1 MAMKPME
8 GWFRTVIMG
17 GIGSGKSVVA
27 AALLHIL
34 AGKRG
39 GSVAVLDREQGS
51 TWRAEAAMGVLG
63 KPKLVHCRSAERVRQ
78 LAATA
83 EGGMVLES
91 ATDLRQHLRDSWM
104 AAYTAEKARLNLREP
119 ENIPV
124 QAWVQVQAEMI
135 SVAAACDKA
144 RIPLV
149 EIYGAAAVYVEL
161 EDGGGVAETEF
172 GRKARG
178 ASSDGGLGASLL
190 LYLDGG
196 LHGNRPMGTRS
207 ALVVKDASGLAVGAE
222 IPLPEFRDRG
232 DRRKLVARLREY
244 LDPSIKVCR
253 EIHMAEVEAWSK
265 VTDIDAWGAAKRLAS
280 QVEGERLQE
289 TVRQLLAVAGLDGNT
304 NSAKVARSYR
314 LEKAFGTG
322 YLTTTSLKDAPVDV
336 LRAGVPILRELLTI
350 DEVQESVAP
359 EARRTR

>member
-1 MAMKPME
+1 MSGGT

-34 AGKRG
+34 AGKRAG
-39 GSVAVLDREQGS
+39 AVAVLDREQGS
-51 TWRAEAAMGVLG
+51 TWRAEAAMGILG
-63 KPKLVHCRSAERVRQ
+63 KPELVHCRSAERVRQ

-83 EGGMVLES
+83 SGGLVLES
-91 ATDLRQHLRDSWM
+91 ATDLRQHLRESWM
-104 AAYTAEKARLNLREP
+104 AAYVAEKARLNLREP

-124 QAWVQVQAEMI
+124 QAWVQVQAEMLSI
-135 SVAAACDKA
+135 QAACDKA

-149 EIYGAAAVYVEL
+149 EIYGASAVYVEL

-222 IPLPEFRDRG
+222 ISLPEFRDRS
-232 DRRKLVARLREY
+232 DRRKLVAHLREY

-253 EIHMAEVEAWSK
+253 EIHQQEVEAWSK
-265 VTDIDAWGAAKRLAS
+265 VDDVDAWGAAKRLAS
-280 QVEGERLQE
+280 QVEWERLQE
-289 TVRQLLAVAGLDGNT
+289 QVRQMLAVAGLAGQTNT
-304 NSAKVARSYR
+304 EKSARGWR

-322 YLTTTSLKDAPVDV
+322 YLTTTSLKDAPVDL
-336 LRAGVPILRELLTI
+336 LREGVKRLRELLSV
-350 DEVQESVAP
+350 DEVKEDVTSSG
-359 EARRTR
+359 